1 MILLTN
7 VVHPKRGKSLSA
19 LRSKVATIVAA
30 SMGIDAPGVS
40 VIGYN
45 ETLEGAGVRRMISPN
60 HEVLTGLDVL
70 EQEQF
75 APLEG
80 KRVGLITNQT
90 GRDREGRRNVDAMIA
105 GGVKVTELFSPEHGI
120 NGGEDRPDVA
130 DSKDAATG
138 LKIWSLHDNGRYR
151 MTPEMLGDVDALVY
165 DIQDAGVRFYTYS
178 STMLYAHGGGRQST
192 SAVLCSGSS
201 QPGHRRACGRPAARR
216 GPAQFRRML
225 RRCRCATA

>member
-1 MILLTN
+1 M
-7 VVHPKRGKSLSA
+7 RRA
-19 LRSKVATIVAA
+19 C
-30 SMGIDAPGVS
+30 S

-70 EQEQF
+70 EQERF

-90 GRDREGRRNVDAMIA
+90 GRDREDWRNMDAMIA

-120 NGGEDRPDVA
+120 TGGEDRPDVA

-138 LKIWSLHDNGRYR
+138 LEIWSLHDNGRYR
-151 MTPEMLGDVDALVY
+151 MTPEML
-165 DIQDAGVRFYTYS
+165 R
-178 STMLYAHGGGRQST
+178 RR
-192 SAVLCSGSS
+192 
-201 QPGHRRACGRPAARR
+201 RRAGLRYSGRRRAILHLFLHHAVRGRR
-216 GPAQFRRML
+216 G
-225 RRCRCATA
+225 C